1 MKRKI
6 LQSCLF
12 VLLFHVYS
20 FAQSP
25 PVENLTWS
33 HWYEYPRNY
42 FQLSW
47 DEPAQPHGELIGYN
61 VYRNNELYRF
71 QTERTVYNLWTQIM
85 GIVTNCDGETF
96 LAADNQGNP
105 FTEGIEMHV
114 TAVYNAEVTES
125 GFVQTIF
132 DGGLLLPNKTFAPKK
147 GMIYPNPTRQILH
160 IAQDHLQKIMLYDV
174 SGQYIQSFEPGNL
187 INVGHL
193 PTGIY
198 IIKLYSNTDVVVDK
212 LIIQ

>member
-12 VLLFHVYS
+12 VLFQVGA
-20 FAQSP
+20 FAQIN

-42 FQLSW
+42 FELSW

-71 QTERTVYNLWTQIM
+71 QTERTIYNFWTQIM
-85 GIVTNCDGETF
+85 GVVTNCDGEMF
-96 LAADNQGNP
+96 LGMDNQGNYYAQ
-105 FTEGIEMHV
+105 GIEMHV
-114 TAVYNAEVTES
+114 TAVYQPNQTES
-125 GFVQTIF
+125 GFVQSVF
-132 DGGLLLPNKTFAPKK
+132 DDGLLLPNKTFASKK
-147 GMIYPNPTRQILH
+147 AVVYPNPTRQILH
-160 IAQDHLQKIMLYDV
+160 IDQDHLEKIMLYDV
-174 SGQYIQSFEPGNL
+174 SGQFIQSFEPSNQ

-198 IIKLYSNTDVVVDK
+198 LLKLYSNTDVMVDK
-212 LIIQ
+212 LVIQ